1 MGLLFLSLFWICG
14 IYLGEEGLHGEVL
27 TLIVSVLI
35 LASLFYLWK
44 AHRRL
49 LIIFSLV
56 LLSLG
61 LLRSALPT
69 PALPAPAISEYNGK
83 KVELQGM
90 ILEADKGGRFSSIL
104 LKVEGARI
112 DEDWERVE
120 GNIMIYSFN
129 FPLPKIGD
137 EVRVYGKLTEPEP
150 DYLKRRGIHSVTFYP
165 ELRILGNKG
174 SPVKRFIFNVRENL
188 NDSLITSLPEPQC
201 SLSQALTLGIRTHV
215 PYSLKE
221 EFRTTGTYHLMA
233 ISGLHLSIICGTLLS
248 LLAFLLGRD
257 RPTYLI
263 LTFILIWFYA
273 LISGMRPPIMRAS
286 IMASMVLL
294 AYHLGRP
301 AGGLGLLS
309 LAAAVMV
316 GVEPELLWDVSFL
329 LSFSAMV
336 GIITLSP
343 YFQRGGEKLVKSAVK
358 EEGLSLSIANQANVS
373 LALSLGSILA
383 TFPLIAYYFD
393 IVSPISPVA
402 TLLAL
407 PAILPIVLTSFG
419 VGITGIF
426 SPFLSQVMGWLA
438 FPFLSY
444 LMVVVK
450 GFSLLPFSSFEVE
463 VGRQNIIL
471 AYYVMLFGG
480 MLFWRRLKK
489 P

>member
-14 IYLGEEGLHGEVL
+14 IYLGEEGFHGEVL

-257 RPTYLI
+257 RPTYLV

-358 EEGLSLSIANQANVS
+358 GEGLSLSIANQANVS

-402 TLLAL
+402 TLFAL

-480 MLFWRRLKK
+480 MLFWRRLKE

>member
-14 IYLGEEGLHGEVL
+14 IYLGKEELHWEAL
-27 TLIVSVLI
+27 TFIVGAFI
-35 LASLFYLWK
+35 IGSLFYLWK
-44 AHRRL
+44 AHRSL
-49 LIIFSLV
+49 LIIFGLII
-56 LLSLG
+56 LSLG
-61 LLRSALPT
+61 LLRSTLPDHDST
-69 PALPAPAISEYNGK
+69 ASGISEYNGK
-83 KVELQGM
+83 KVELQGI

-104 LKVEGARI
+104 LRVDRARI
-112 DEDWERVE
+112 DEDWKRVE

-150 DYLKRRGIHSVTFYP
+150 DYLKRRGIHSITFYP

-188 NDSLITSLPEPQC
+188 NNSLITSLPEPQC

-215 PYSLKE
+215 PYSLKK

-248 LLAFLLGRD
+248 LLTFLLGRK

-263 LTFILIWFYA
+263 LTFILLWFYV

-286 IMASMVLL
+286 IMASMILL
-294 AYHLGRP
+294 AHYLGRP

-316 GVEPELLWDVSFL
+316 GVRPQLLWDVSFL

-343 YFQRGGEKLVKSAVK
+343 YFQRGGEKLVKSAIK
-358 EEGLSLSIANQANVS
+358 EEGLSLSIANQANMS
-373 LALSLGSILA
+373 LALSLGAVLA

-393 IVSPISPVA
+393 IVSPISPIA
-402 TLLAL
+402 TLFAL
-407 PAILPIVLTSFG
+407 PAILPIILTSFG

-426 SPFLSQVMGWLA
+426 SPLLSQVMGWLA

-444 LMVVVK
+444 LMVVVE

-463 VGRQNIIL
+463 LGRQNIIL
-471 AYYVMLFGG
+471 TYYVTLFGG